1 MMDDKGHGYTL
12 FIYKGG
18 TASYPKARGE
28 GSCRGCSLIP
38 NCGMMASFHNPGP
51 HPTYSSLVPGLAQE
65 IMLGVLLLDDN
76 LLSIDDVNTLLGGL
90 VHLHT

>member
-1 MMDDKGHGYTL
+1 MMDGMCHGYTL

-18 TASYPKARGE
+18 TASYPKARGK
-28 GSCRGCSLIP
+28 GVGGGCSLIP